1 MIYRTRDGDR
11 LDAIVF
17 AYYGSTEP
25 LVKVLK
31 ANPGLADRGPVYPTG
46 VEIELPDV
54 APEPEIKAVL
64 WT

>member
-1 MIYRTRDGDR
+1 MKYLTRDGDR
-11 LDAIVF
+11 LDDIVYT
-17 AYYGSTEP
+17 YYGSTDP

-46 VEIELPDV
+46 VEIELPDN
-54 APEPEIKAVL
+54 APQPALKTVL